1 MSYHLIVP
9 VVVLAFGAGC
19 IAASP
24 TPGQSI
30 ASFVEDG
37 RDYALVS
44 VNGQPPTRPLD
55 LTIFEVTAFGRP
67 AFKICGEC
75 MCITGVFTA
84 DYPSLGIRP
93 TSASPTFACED
104 ATTTIE
110 ADSAAPFL
118 AMTRAD
124 VSEGQIVVADDD
136 GQTMVFR

>member
-1 MSYHLIVP
+1 MSYRSIIP

-19 IAASP
+19 IAATP

-44 VNGQPPTRPLD
+44 VNGQAPARPLD
-55 LTIFEVTAFGRP
+55 FTIFEVTAFGRP

-93 TSASPTFACED
+93 TSASPTFECDD
-104 ATTTIE
+104 ATTTVE
-110 ADSAAPFL
+110 ADAAAPFL
-118 AMTRAD
+118 AMTRAN
-124 VSEGQIVVADDD
+124 VSEGQIVTMDDE